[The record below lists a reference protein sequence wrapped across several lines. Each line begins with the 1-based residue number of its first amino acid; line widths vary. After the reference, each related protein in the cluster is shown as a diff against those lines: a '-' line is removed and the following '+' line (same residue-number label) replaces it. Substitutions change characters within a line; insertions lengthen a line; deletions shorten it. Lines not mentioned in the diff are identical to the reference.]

1 MGPLPAL
8 PGAACA
14 VGGAF
19 KRESTRADD
28 TLDMSEFA
36 HLPEHTPDPDPDGL
50 LLDEFLS
57 LLPPLPTPIGVF
69 SAGGVAEVVLA
80 DLDRGLLIGYA
91 PQMLM
96 QPGLT
101 IVCPLRDS
109 SGGGYDISLRIEKAY
124 FQSSNQTL
132 IHLRVI
138 QITHQPG
145 HRRTKR
151 AQRTD
156 DAEAVVLRSKALPD
170 GEHFRVRTADISEG
184 GVAFITELHLAV
196 GDRIMLSIYI
206 GARPITLE
214 ALVMRVEPISFGRY
228 RIGCEVDA
236 IADHDRVTVAQI
248 ADAAED
254 GDVDERD
261 PELIA
266 ARIQGRAEQYALK
279 SRLAVRRYMR

>member
-1 MGPLPAL
+1 MWPSPAL
-8 PGAACA
+8 PGRPLVVCA
-14 VGGAF
+14 AF
-19 KRESTRADD
+19 KRGGAAADY

-36 HLPEHTPDPDPDGL
+36 HSPNHAPDPDPEGL
-50 LLDEFLS
+50 LLDQFLS
-57 LLPPLPTPIGVF
+57 LLPSLPTEIGVF
-69 SAGGVAEVVLA
+69 SAGGVATVVLA

-109 SGGGYDISLRIEKAY
+109 SGGGYDVSLRIEKAY

-132 IHLRVI
+132 IHVRVI
-138 QITHQPG
+138 EIVHQPG

-170 GEHFRVRTADISEG
+170 GEHFHVRTADISEG
-184 GVAFITELHLAV
+184 GVAFVTELNLSV
-196 GDRIMLSIYI
+196 GDRVMLSIYI

-236 IADHDRVTVAQI
+236 IAEHDRRTVAQI
-248 ADAAED
+248 AEAAQD
-254 GDVDERD
+254 GHVDERD
-261 PELIA
+261 PEVTA
-266 ARIQGRAEQYALK
+266 ARIQGRAEQHALK